1 MSIVGR
7 DGLCRT
13 SMGRRTQLGVTLLVL
28 GKLLAKTVHLSKQS
42 RMLQVTI
49 SNAAN
54 TDPSHLAEIR
64 ANAMKPSLKAVGRFD
79 EERVRKRFL
88 DAYNPADTHVVRAG
102 QDLIGFYVLR
112 KRPDHLH
119 LSHLYISPT
128 HQGGGLGRRI
138 VRAVQDQARD
148 TALPVRL
155 MALRGSP
162 ANGFYTSCGFVLE
175 RSDDL
180 DNYYIWEPA

>member
-1 MSIVGR
+1 MYQI
-7 DGLCRT
+7 
-13 SMGRRTQLGVTLLVL
+13 
-28 GKLLAKTVHLSKQS
+28 
-42 RMLQVTI
+42 TI

-54 TDPSHLAEIR
+54 IDPSHLAEIR
-64 ANAMKPSLKAVGRFD
+64 ANAMRPSLEAVGRFD

-88 DAYNPADTHVVRAG
+88 DTYDPADTHIVRAG
-102 QDLIGFYVLR
+102 QDLVGFYVLR
-112 KRPDHLH
+112 TRSDHLH
-119 LSHLYISPT
+119 LTHLYISLT

-138 VRAVQDQARD
+138 VLAVQDQARD
-148 TALPVRL
+148 MALHVRL

-162 ANGFYTSCGFVLE
+162 ANDFYTSCGFVLE